1 MVKYYVSC
9 IVLFFTFA
17 ILCGMALAEDVTDE
31 ASVVAV
37 GDNLIHPVV
46 YNDALQQDG
55 SFDFKQ
61 MYSHIK
67 NDIQSPDLAF
77 INQESPLGGD
87 DRHFQDLRTSILR
100 VRLLKML

>member
-1 MVKYYVSC
+1 MLCNSTKYVLNIKDVEIFMKEGVLVIKYYVSC
-9 IVLFFTFA
+9 LVLFFTFA

-55 SFDFKQ
+55 SFNFKHVFT
-61 MYSHIK
+61 Y
-67 NDIQSPDLAF
+67 
-77 INQESPLGGD
+77 
-87 DRHFQDLRTSILR
+87 
-100 VRLLKML
+100 